1 DVKVMGGSNFVGVE
15 NFIRVV
21 SNPLFF
27 TVMKATLIYVLA
39 VLSLGFFVPIFL
51 AILLNE
57 AGKGTV
63 VYRTIYYAPH
73 LLGGVVVLFIW
84 RIFYLPTEE
93 GLFNHLLSLIGM
105 GPVRWLQDPSI
116 NKWMLALPGIWAGS
130 GSACLIYLA
139 ALKSID
145 EEMYEAADIDGA
157 GPLLKV
163 WSVTLPSL
171 KPLIIINF
179 VGAFIAAF
187 HGMGNVLV
195 LTGGA
200 YETNVIGLQI
210 FMEAFA
216 YLRFGPATAYAW
228 ILGSML
234 IGFTIYQLDFLKK
247 VEFRRAQ

>member
-1 DVKVMGGSNFVGVE
+1 
-15 NFIRVV
+15 
-21 SNPLFF
+21 
-27 TVMKATLIYVLA
+27 
-39 VLSLGFFVPIFL
+39 
-51 AILLNE
+51 
-57 AGKGTV
+57 
-63 VYRTIYYAPH
+63 
-73 LLGGVVVLFIW
+73 
-84 RIFYLPTEE
+84 
-93 GLFNHLLSLIGM
+93 
-105 GPVRWLQDPSI
+105 
-116 NKWMLALPGIWAGS
+116 
-130 GSACLIYLA
+130 
-139 ALKSID
+139 
-145 EEMYEAADIDGA
+145 
-157 GPLLKV
+157 
-163 WSVTLPSL
+163 VTLPSL